1 MSTCT
6 ATASMTQNT
15 STGRVLLL
23 AFELGESGWV
33 LGFSPGFGGKVLR
46 RRIAARDTAALMR
59 EILQAKA
66 HFQLGDEVAVRS
78 CYEAGRDGFWLHRFL
93 EAQGIDNVVID
104 SASIE
109 VNRRKRRAKTDRL
122 DVVGLLDLLARH
134 WAGSHKPPFS
144 VVSVPSPADEDLRHL
159 GRELKLVKKDRTR
172 ISNRIKGLLANVGL
186 VLDGRKHMQ
195 GQIERLRLWN
205 GEPLPQLLKAR
216 LLRYAADYELHSA
229 RIRELEQERRALLL
243 RSEEAGASIAKV
255 WRMLELKGVGIETAW
270 CYGMEFFGWRDFA
283 NRRQVGSLAGLTPT
297 PHDSGTQEREKGI
310 GKDGSRW
317 VRGVAIEQ
325 AWAWLRFQPESAL
338 AQWYQSRFGGGSKRM
353 RKIGIVALARKL
365 LIALWRYVE
374 FGELPEGAV
383 RTRRARLV

>member
-6 ATASMTQNT
+6 ATASTIENT
-15 STGRVLLL
+15 ASARVLLL
-23 AFELGESGWV
+23 AFELGETGWL
-33 LGFSPGFGGKVLR
+33 LGFSPGFGEKVLR
-46 RRIAARDTAALMR
+46 RKIASRDTGALTR
-59 EILQAKA
+59 EIEKAKT
-66 HFQLGDEVAVRS
+66 HFRLGGEVTVRS

-93 EAQGIDNVVID
+93 EAQGVDNAVID

-172 ISNRIKGLLANVGL
+172 ISNRIKGLLANAGL
-186 VLDGRKHMQ
+186 VLDGRKDMK

-205 GEPLPQLLKAR
+205 GDSLPPLLRSR
-216 LLRYAADYELHSA
+216 LLRYAADYELHSV
-229 RIRELEQERRALLL
+229 RIRELEQDRRSLL
-243 RSEEAGASIAKV
+243 RSEGAGASITKV

-270 CYGMEFFGWRDFA
+270 CYGTEFFGWRDFA

-338 AQWYQSRFGGGSKRM
+338 SQWYQSRFGGGSKRM

-365 LIALWRYVE
+365 LIALWRFVE

-383 RTRRARLV
+383 LTPRVRLV